1 MAKQPKTPPHEAA
14 HDDSAK
20 PPSAD
25 RRRWLKAGLSTP
37 PVLMTVASRPVL
49 ASTCVPPS
57 AYVSLG
63 ASAPGMKM
71 DCLGDGPQTW
81 SSGDDWPSGYYPG
94 KAAEKDEDK
103 ERKETRQASGSFN
116 SAVDQAT
123 RFNACF
129 EPDLNGNPTLSDV
142 LGYGNIANVSD
153 TVHTVARYV
162 TAALLNNASNKV
174 PETVLRAMTIQ
185 HIWTEFART
194 GSFAP
199 TRGASWS
206 ATEIVEYLRSTM
218 TSA

>member
-1 MAKQPKTPPHEAA
+1 MAKQAKTPPHEAA
-14 HDDSAK
+14 HDHSAK

-63 ASAPGMKM
+63 ASAPGMYA
-71 DCLGDGPQTW
+71 DCTGYGPDTWLGN
-81 SSGDDWPSGYYPG
+81 SSWPNPYSP
-94 KAAEKDEDK
+94 D
-103 ERKETRQASGSFN
+103 S
-116 SAVDQAT
+116 
-123 RFNACF
+123 RFNTYF
-129 EPDLNGNPTLSDV
+129 EPDLHGNPKFSDV
-142 LGYGNIANVSD
+142 LGYDNIANVSD

-174 PETVLRAMTIQ
+174 PETVLRTMTIQ

-206 ATEIVEYLRSTM
+206 AAEIVDYLKSTM

>member
-1 MAKQPKTPPHEAA
+1 MAKQAKTPPHEAA
-14 HDDSAK
+14 HDHSAK

-63 ASAPGMKM
+63 ASAPGMYA
-71 DCLGDGPQTW
+71 DCTGYGPDTWLGN
-81 SSGDDWPSGYYPG
+81 SSWPNPYSP
-94 KAAEKDEDK
+94 D
-103 ERKETRQASGSFN
+103 S
-116 SAVDQAT
+116 
-123 RFNACF
+123 RFNTYF
-129 EPDLNGNPTLSDV
+129 EPDLHGNPKFSDV
-142 LGYGNIANVSD
+142 LDYDNIANVSD

-174 PETVLRAMTIQ
+174 PETVLRAMSIQ

-206 ATEIVEYLRSTM
+206 AAEIVDYLKSTM